1 MATIN
6 SINNLTSSNSFVSN
20 EAVSGTQDSSN
31 TTFTTVAAYI
41 GGTLEIYLNG
51 VLQSRTTDYTETTPS
66 SGTFTM
72 ATAPASSDVIRASYQ
87 MNVTVTSNADTV
99 DAFHASSTPTANT
112 ILPLDASA
120 KLPSDI
126 LNPAAW
132 QSWTPTFTNLSGG
145 TLNYAVYQQ
154 IHKTV
159 FFQFKY
165 TLTGTNISGRPNFTV
180 PVTMATRSAASQDV
194 LNCNVEYNGSIAY
207 NGGVSWVDANTL
219 TMYCFKVDATYSS
232 YASVSATAP
241 FTWASGNFILVRG
254 YYEAA

>member
-1 MATIN
+1 MPTNN
-6 SINNLTSSNSFVSN
+6 SINNLTSSNTFVSN
-20 EAVSGTQDSSN
+20 EAVTGTQDESN
-31 TTFTTVAAYI
+31 TTFTTAEPYI
-41 GGTLEIYLNG
+41 GGTLEFYLNG
-51 VLQSRTTDYTETTPS
+51 VLQARTVHYTETDPS
-66 SGTFTM
+66 TGEFTVGI
-72 ATAPASSDVIRASYQ
+72 APSASDNLRVSYM
-87 MNVTVTSNADTV
+87 MNISFTENADTV
-99 DAFHASSTPTANT
+99 DGFNASSTPTANT
-112 ILPLDASA
+112 ILPLDSGA

-126 LNPAAW
+126 LNSASW

-165 TLTGTNISGRPNFTV
+165 TLGGAGISGRPNFTV

-194 LNCNVEYNGSIAY
+194 LNCNAEYNGPIAY
-207 NGGVSWVDANTL
+207 NGGVAWVDANTL

-232 YASVSATAP
+232 YASVSATIP
-241 FTWASGNFILVRG
+241 FTWGSGHFILIRG